1 MTPAQIALLR
11 ILAAQAV
18 RAHLTA
24 KPAETRQN
32 PPSHPNQAIP
42 LRAASR

>member
-32 PPSHPNQAIP
+32 PPAHPNQAIP
-42 LRAASR
+42 QRAAGG